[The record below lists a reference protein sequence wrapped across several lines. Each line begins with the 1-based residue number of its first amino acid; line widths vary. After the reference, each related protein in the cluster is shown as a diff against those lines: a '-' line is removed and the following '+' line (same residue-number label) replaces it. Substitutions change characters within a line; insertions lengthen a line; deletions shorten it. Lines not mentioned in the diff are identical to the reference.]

1 MNALKLKTKI
11 NCNTCGCLLTRTKTI
26 KVSAKTE
33 AEARTE
39 ANEKIT
45 SWKES
50 LKGTNCKVCQ
60 TIINEVAG

>member
-11 NCNTCGCLLTRTKTI
+11 SCNTCGCSLTKTKTI
-26 KVSAKTE
+26 KVSATTE

-39 ANEKIT
+39 ATEKIT

-50 LKGTNCKVCQ
+50 IKGKNCKVCQ
-60 TIINEVAG
+60 TIIDEVAG